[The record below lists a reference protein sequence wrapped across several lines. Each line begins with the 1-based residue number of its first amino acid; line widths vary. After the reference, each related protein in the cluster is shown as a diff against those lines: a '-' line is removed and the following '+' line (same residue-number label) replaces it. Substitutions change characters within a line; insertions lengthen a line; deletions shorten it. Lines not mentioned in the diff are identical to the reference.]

1 MYLGIADACLQLPV
15 SIEEFEDL
23 LSFGELEPVEN
34 FIPPVFIATI
44 VVASLEV
51 DIQRQLDRRLADH
64 HALDEEPDLIIS
76 HTSLFLSRFEAG
88 TEFVEGDLIQVRLDL
103 CEPNLIDGLNDV
115 TPQSSPHCCESPSA
129 G

>member
-1 MYLGIADACLQLPV
+1 M
-15 SIEEFEDL
+15 
-23 LSFGELEPVEN
+23 EN
-34 FIPPVFIATI
+34 FVPPVFRTTI

-51 DIQRQLDRRLADH
+51 DIQGQLNRRLADH

-88 TEFVEGDLIQVRLDL
+88 TEVVEGDFIQVRLDL
-103 CEPNLIDGLNDV
+103 CEPNLIDLLNDV

>member
-1 MYLGIADACLQLPV
+1 MHLGIADACLQLPV
-15 SIEEFEDL
+15 SVEEFEDL
-23 LSFGELEPVEN
+23 PRFWELEPVEN
-34 FIPPVFIATI
+34 FIPPVFRATI

-76 HTSLFLSRFEAG
+76 HTSLVLSRFDAG
-88 TEFVEGDLIQVRLDL
+88 TEVVEEDIIQVRLDL
-103 CEPNLIDGLNDV
+103 CEPNLIDLLNDV
-115 TPQSSPHCCESPSA
+115 TSQSSPHCCESPSA

>member
-1 MYLGIADACLQLPV
+1 M
-15 SIEEFEDL
+15 
-23 LSFGELEPVEN
+23 EN
-34 FIPPVFIATI
+34 FIPPVFRVTI

-51 DIQRQLDRRLADH
+51 DIQRQLDRGLADH

-76 HTSLFLSRFEAG
+76 HTSLVLSRFDAG
-88 TEFVEGDLIQVRLDL
+88 TEVVKVDIIQLRLDL

-129 G
+129 D